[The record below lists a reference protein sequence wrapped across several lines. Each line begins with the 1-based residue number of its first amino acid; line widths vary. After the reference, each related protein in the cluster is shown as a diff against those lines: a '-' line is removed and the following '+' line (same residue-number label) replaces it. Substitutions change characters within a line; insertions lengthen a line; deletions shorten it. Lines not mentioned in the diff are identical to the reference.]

1 MKKNKTAAPAAN
13 AKTNNGSNVEV
24 VQIDQLKDIANSAA
38 SGLDANHQVDLLKG
52 LQTYFHDDPK
62 MKAKVGNE
70 TCEKMDEI
78 IMIGYATVL
87 AIEVETGTSQFATRM
102 SAAQLEG
109 IKKVM
114 PLIGVKINQALLPPA
129 DAEGNVEVPSTA
141 VEVSPEAKKKIKKEK
156 KAKENAITNPTE
168 IETVEQ
174 LGDSLTT
181 LLCKTSI
188 PPYERMRNAAEFLR
202 SYQTIAANKLTDA
215 NEKKAKLAEI
225 KAKSISDLLEE
236 VRATIGE
243 CTFTSV
249 GLCHYI
255 YNSLISE
262 GNVVYPF
269 TLLYRASRNKK
280 TGEALQD
287 TTIAA
292 IIKTL
297 VNWECDE
304 RIKKYTAD
312 IERKKKTTKDAK
324 VLTNL
329 IKPVEDNV
337 LYCTNVANLVNNPSF
352 DDVDNLVENFNS
364 EDAKKKANAKKIIGC
379 ICDLWMPD
387 VKHDELSSN
396 PEKDVIL
403 EKVKKRAGVIVNS
416 FLNPLEQNIA
426 YKEDI
431 NDPDKT
437 DDKKEDESKN

>member
-24 VQIDQLKDIANSAA
+24 VQVDQLKNIANSTA

-62 MKAKVGNE
+62 TKAKVGNE

-102 SAAQLEG
+102 SATQLEG

-114 PLIGVKINQALLPPA
+114 PLLGVKINTALLPPA

-141 VEVSPEAKKKIKKEK
+141 VEVSSEAKKKIKKEK
-156 KAKENAITNPTE
+156 KAKESAITDPTK

-174 LGDSLTT
+174 LSDSLTAI
-181 LLCKTSI
+181 LCKTST

-202 SYQTIAANKLTDA
+202 SYQTITANKLADA
-215 NEKKAKLAEI
+215 DEKKAKLAEI

-255 YNSLISE
+255 YNSLVSE

-304 RIKKYTAD
+304 RIEKYTAD

-324 VLTNL
+324 VLANL

-431 NDPDKT
+431 NEPDKA

>member
-24 VQIDQLKDIANSAA
+24 VQVDQLKNIANSTA

-62 MKAKVGNE
+62 TKAKVGNE

-102 SAAQLEG
+102 SATQLEG

-114 PLIGVKINQALLPPA
+114 PLLGVKINTALLPPA
-129 DAEGNVEVPSTA
+129 DTEGNVEVPSTA

-156 KAKENAITNPTE
+156 KAKESAITDPTK

-174 LGDSLTT
+174 LSDSLTAI
-181 LLCKTSI
+181 LCKTST

-202 SYQTIAANKLTDA
+202 AYQTITANKLADA
-215 NEKKAKLAEI
+215 DEKKAKLAEI

-236 VRATIGE
+236 VRTTIGE

-255 YNSLISE
+255 YNSLVSE

-280 TGEALQD
+280 TGKALQD

-324 VLTNL
+324 VLANL

-431 NDPDKT
+431 NEPDKA

>member
-24 VQIDQLKDIANSAA
+24 VQVDQLKNIANSTA

-62 MKAKVGNE
+62 TKAKVGNE

-102 SAAQLEG
+102 SATQLEG

-114 PLIGVKINQALLPPA
+114 PLLGVKINTALLPPA

-156 KAKENAITNPTE
+156 KAKESAITDPTK

-174 LGDSLTT
+174 LSDSLTAI
-181 LLCKTSI
+181 LCKTST

-202 SYQTIAANKLTDA
+202 SYQTITANKLADA
-215 NEKKAKLAEI
+215 DEKKAKLAEI

-255 YNSLISE
+255 YNSLVSE

-304 RIKKYTAD
+304 HIKKYTAD

-324 VLTNL
+324 VLANL

-431 NDPDKT
+431 NEPDKAN
-437 DDKKEDESKN
+437 DKKEDESKN

>member
-1 MKKNKTAAPAAN
+1 MKRNKTAAPAAN
-13 AKTNNGSNVEV
+13 TKNNNGSNVEV
-24 VQIDQLKDIANSAA
+24 VQVDELKNIANSTA

-62 MKAKVGNE
+62 TKAKVGNE

-102 SAAQLEG
+102 SATQLEG

-114 PLIGVKINQALLPPA
+114 PLLGVKINTALLPPA

-168 IETVEQ
+168 IKTVEQ
-174 LGDSLTT
+174 LSDSLTA

-202 SYQTIAANKLTDA
+202 SYQTIAANKLA
-215 NEKKAKLAEI
+215 NADEKKTKLAEI

-236 VRATIGE
+236 MRTIIGE

-249 GLCHYI
+249 GLSHYI

-269 TLLYRASRNKK
+269 TLFYRASRNKK

-324 VLTNL
+324 VLANL

-416 FLNPLEQNIA
+416 FINPLEQNIA

-431 NDPDKT
+431 NEPDKA
-437 DDKKEDESKN
+437 DDKKEGESKN

>member
-24 VQIDQLKDIANSAA
+24 VQVDQLKNIANSTA

-62 MKAKVGNE
+62 TKVKVGNE

-102 SAAQLEG
+102 SATQLEG

-114 PLIGVKINQALLPPA
+114 PLLGVKINTALLPPA

-156 KAKENAITNPTE
+156 KAKESAITNPTK

-174 LGDSLTT
+174 LSDSLTAI
-181 LLCKTSI
+181 LCKTST

-202 SYQTIAANKLTDA
+202 SYQTITANKLTDA
-215 NEKKAKLAEI
+215 DEKKAKLAEI

-255 YNSLISE
+255 YNSLVSE

-324 VLTNL
+324 VLANL

-431 NDPDKT
+431 NEPDKA

>member
-1 MKKNKTAAPAAN
+1 M
-13 AKTNNGSNVEV
+13 
-24 VQIDQLKDIANSAA
+24 
-38 SGLDANHQVDLLKG
+38 KG

-62 MKAKVGNE
+62 TKAKVGNE

-156 KAKENAITNPTE
+156 KAKENAITNPTK

-174 LGDSLTT
+174 LGDSLTAI
-181 LLCKTSI
+181 LCKTNT

-202 SYQTIAANKLTDA
+202 SYQTITANKLADA
-215 NEKKAKLAEI
+215 DEKKTKLAEV

-236 VRATIGE
+236 MRTIIGE

-249 GLCHYI
+249 GLSHYI
-255 YNSLISE
+255 YNSLVSE

-269 TLLYRASRNKK
+269 TLFYRASRNKK

-304 RIKKYTAD
+304 RIKKYTSD
-312 IERKKKTTKDAK
+312 IERKKKYTKDAK
-324 VLTNL
+324 VLANL
-329 IKPVEDNV
+329 IKPVEDNI
-337 LYCTNVANLVNNPSF
+337 LYLTNIANLVNNPSF
-352 DDVDNLVENFNS
+352 DDIDNLLENFNS
-364 EDAKKKANAKKIIGC
+364 EDAKKKANANKIVSC

-387 VKHDELSSN
+387 VKYDELSSN

-416 FLNPLEQNIA
+416 FLNPLEHNIA

>member
-24 VQIDQLKDIANSAA
+24 VQVDQLKNIANSTA

-62 MKAKVGNE
+62 TKAKVGNE

-102 SAAQLEG
+102 SATQLEG

-114 PLIGVKINQALLPPA
+114 PLLGVKINTALLPPA

-156 KAKENAITNPTE
+156 KAKESAITDPTK

-174 LGDSLTT
+174 LSDSLTAI
-181 LLCKTSI
+181 LCKTST

-202 SYQTIAANKLTDA
+202 SYQTITANKLADA
-215 NEKKAKLAEI
+215 DEKKAKLAEI

-255 YNSLISE
+255 YNSLVSE

-324 VLTNL
+324 VLANL

-431 NDPDKT
+431 NEPDKA

>member
-24 VQIDQLKDIANSAA
+24 VQIDQLKDIANSTA
-38 SGLDANHQVDLLKG
+38 SGLDPNHQVDLLKG

-114 PLIGVKINQALLPPA
+114 PLIGVKINTKLLPPA

-156 KAKENAITNPTE
+156 KAKEAAITNPTK

-174 LGDSLTT
+174 LSDSLTAI
-181 LLCKTSI
+181 LCKTST

-202 SYQTIAANKLTDA
+202 AYQTIAANKLTDA
-215 NEKKAKLAEI
+215 DEKKTKLAEV

-236 VRATIGE
+236 MRTIIGE

-249 GLCHYI
+249 GLSHYI
-255 YNSLISE
+255 YNALSTE
-262 GNVVYPF
+262 RNVVYPF
-269 TLLYRASRNKK
+269 TLFYRASRNKK

-292 IIKTL
+292 IVKTL

-304 RIKKYTAD
+304 SIKKYKAD
-312 IERKKKTTKDAK
+312 IERKKKITKDTKA
-324 VLTNL
+324 LANL
-329 IKPVEDNV
+329 IKPVEDNISYV
-337 LYCTNVANLVNNPSF
+337 TDVANLVNSPSF
-352 DDVDNLVENFNS
+352 DDIDNLAENFNS
-364 EDAKKKANAKKIIGC
+364 EDAKKKANAKKIISC
-379 ICDLWMPD
+379 VCDLWMPD
-387 VKHDELSSN
+387 VKYDELSSN

-431 NDPDKT
+431 NDPNKT
-437 DDKKEDESKN
+437 EDKKEDESKN